1 MRQAAGLARLLAGAL
16 LIGAALAGCAQEER
30 ETTVEAQAEDAVFP
44 AADGGTAT
52 GRFEISSAEGN
63 AMMVQEVFADGTY
76 RNLRDG
82 RITETGTWTM
92 PERGLFCTT
101 SDGRT
106 SCDEESIA
114 PDGTWISVNVE
125 DAAVR
130 WIVRRLA
137 ETSEPP
143 AG

>member
-1 MRQAAGLARLLAGAL
+1 MRLVVLLALSIPVAT
-16 LIGAALAGCAQEER
+16 IAGCGEEKR
-30 ETTVEAQAEDAVFP
+30 EEPAPAAPEEPAFP
-44 AADGGTAT
+44 AADGGPAT
-52 GRFEISSAEGN
+52 GRFEISSGDGT

-82 RITETGTWTM
+82 RIIETGTWTM

-101 SDGRT
+101 SGGTT

-114 PDGTWISVNVE
+114 PDGTWISVNIE
-125 DAAVR
+125 DGAVR
-130 WIVRRLA
+130 WIVRRLE

-143 AG
+143 AA

>member
-1 MRQAAGLARLLAGAL
+1 MRLA
-16 LIGAALAGCAQEER
+16 AALALLLTFAATGCNEELR
-30 ETTVEAQAEDAVFP
+30 EDAAQAPAEQPVYP
-44 AADGGTAT
+44 AADGGPAT
-52 GRFEISSAEGN
+52 GRFEISSGDGGAV
-63 AMMVQEVFADGTY
+63 MVQEVRPDGTY

-82 RITETGTWTM
+82 QIVEAGTWTM
-92 PERGLFCTT
+92 PEPGLFCTV
-101 SDGRT
+101 SESGT

-130 WIVRRLA
+130 WIVRRLE

-143 AG
+143 AA

>member
-1 MRQAAGLARLLAGAL
+1 MRL
-16 LIGAALAGCAQEER
+16 AALALLLTFAATGCNEEPR
-30 ETTVEAQAEDAVFP
+30 EDAAQAPAEPPKYP
-44 AADGGTAT
+44 AADGGPAT
-52 GRFEISSAEGN
+52 GRFEISSGDGGAV
-63 AMMVQEVFADGTY
+63 MVQEVRPDGTY

-82 RITETGTWTM
+82 RIVETGTWTM
-92 PERGLFCTT
+92 PEPGLFCTA
-101 SDGRT
+101 SESGT

-130 WIVRRLA
+130 WIVRRLE

-143 AG
+143 AA